1 MDGQGRFFRRTRP
14 QYEAFPASSFDS
26 VKSRGATGNGVS
38 DDSDAVQ
45 ATINANVNTGRIV
58 YFPAGTYV
66 FYKTV
71 TVPPGVRIIGEA
83 WSVIMAGG
91 TTSFQNELQP
101 QPVLKVGEPGQVGN
115 VEISDLMFATKGAQ
129 PGAILVQWNIKQG
142 SQGGAGMWD
151 SHFRVGGTTGTNL
164 QVSFFLPKTFMFQS

>member
-1 MDGQGRFFRRTRP
+1 MIPRQTQKFFLLHEDGAVVLQHSGVISSWGRGSRYQDTSGVGTYATGFLPNIAKSANLLDAQGRFFRRTRP
-14 QYEAFPASSFDS
+14 QYETLTASYFDS
-26 VKSRGATGNGVS
+26 VKTRGATGNGVS

-91 TTSFQNELQP
+91 NSFFQDQMNP
-101 QPVLKVGEPGQVGN
+101 RPVLKVGGN
-115 VEISDLMFATKGAQ
+115 
-129 PGAILVQWNIKQG
+129 
-142 SQGGAGMWD
+142 
-151 SHFRVGGTTGTNL
+151 
-164 QVSFFLPKTFMFQS
+164 